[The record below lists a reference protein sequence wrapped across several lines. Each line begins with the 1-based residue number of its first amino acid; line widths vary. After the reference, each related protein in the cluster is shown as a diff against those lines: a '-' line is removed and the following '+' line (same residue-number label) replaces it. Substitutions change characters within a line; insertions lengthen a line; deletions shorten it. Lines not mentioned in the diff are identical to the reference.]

1 MRTDNAIYTAYGFD
15 SVEHGSRLKVEH
27 DISLKDRD
35 MTHLI
40 SKPIEKLQAMREESA
55 AKEDFA
61 YSDVVNA
68 AQRWEK
74 QAAVT
79 RRLDRAIAYLEV
91 PEVEHSSNKWVKAKD
106 EFDYNRI
113 SNRVY
118 KMSYRIY
125 ERSSYRTDAKKYDVR
140 WDIYT
145 NRPQSQSSYRVAGQ
159 ERVCSTRE
167 EAEKYIQGRIKAYS
181 HLFTEIS
188 PPIPKELEK
197 SFMVYGQLLPGYITE
212 EMQKAQEADKPKAP
226 EKPSVRKQLA
236 ALKAQEKS
244 NTPPQKPDKT
254 RSAPEL

>member
-79 RRLDRAIAYLEV
+79 RRLDRAIEYLKV
-91 PEVEHSSNKWVKAKD
+91 PEVSHTSNKWEKNQYDKFV
-106 EFDYNRI
+106 I
-113 SNRVY
+113 SNKVY
-118 KMSYRIY
+118 KMTYDIY
-125 ERSSYRTDAKKYDVR
+125 ERSSYRTDAKKFDVR
-140 WDIYT
+140 WSIYT
-145 NRPQSQSSYRVAGQ
+145 NSPKNNYNLNVAGQ

-188 PPIPKELEK
+188 PPIPKEYENP
-197 SFMVYGQLLPGYITE
+197 FRVYGQLLPGYITE
-212 EMQKAQEADKPKAP
+212 EMQKTQEAEKPKAA

-244 NTPPQKPDKT
+244 TPPQEPGKS

>member
-1 MRTDNAIYTAYGFD
+1 MTENNGYHSYDFDYLTEGSKIKLEHSIYVDETDMSD
-15 SVEHGSRLKVEH
+15 LV
-27 DISLKDRD
+27 
-35 MTHLI
+35 
-40 SKPIEKLQAMREESA
+40 SKPLEKLQAMRDISV
-55 AKEDFA
+55 AKEKTAFEK
-61 YSDVVNA
+61 VRQA
-68 AQRWEK
+68 AQNWEK

-79 RRLDRAIAYLEV
+79 RQYDRAIEYLKV

-145 NRPQSQSSYRVAGQ
+145 NRPQSQSSYKVAGQ

-167 EAEKYIQGRIKAYS
+167 EADKYIQGRIKAYS

-212 EMQKAQEADKPKAP
+212 EMQKAQEAEKPKTA
-226 EKPSVRKQLA
+226 EKPSIRKQLTT
-236 ALKAQEKS
+236 LKAQEKS

>member
-1 MRTDNAIYTAYGFD
+1 M
-15 SVEHGSRLKVEH
+15 
-27 DISLKDRD
+27 
-35 MTHLI
+35 
-40 SKPIEKLQAMREESA
+40 
-55 AKEDFA
+55 
-61 YSDVVNA
+61 
-68 AQRWEK
+68 
-74 QAAVT
+74 
-79 RRLDRAIAYLEV
+79 EV

-125 ERSSYRTDAKKYDVR
+125 ERSSWRTDTKKYEVR

-145 NRPQSQSSYRVAGQ
+145 NRPQSQNSYKVAGQ

-212 EMQKAQEADKPKAP
+212 EMQKAQETEKPKAA

-236 ALKAQEKS
+236 TLKVQEK
-244 NTPPQKPDKT
+244 NTPPQEPDKL